1 MPISTPKLLCLGRSL
16 AVVLMRATLCLHLF
30 ELLFLVVAQQRLDLA
45 VRVLHDGLHLGAA
58 ILLVERVVGAQ
69 SLHLLEAVSEDGLD
83 LRHLIAGEA
92 EPLSQMSGL
101 PAGVEGA
108 MLSGFSRSSRRIG
121 IGRLSERES
130 GARRKQNAQ
139 INGYL

>member
-1 MPISTPKLLCLGRSL
+1 
-16 AVVLMRATLCLHLF
+16 MRAALCLHLF
-30 ELLFLVVAQQRLDLA
+30 ELLFLVVAQERLDLA
-45 VRVLHDGLHLGAA
+45 VRVLHDGLHLGVA

-139 INGYL
+139 SNGCL